1 MTHRPNKIAALFFI
15 LFLSANTFSQPN
27 RAFQFKEN
35 TFIKDWLLLGPFPNC
50 PGCSTAN
57 FKHGK
62 HCQGFYT
69 DYLKSIGG
77 ENNAVPEEGTV
88 VDVPQSN
95 LERRWFSY
103 RSKTDKI
110 PLNDILSP
118 NDLVVAYAFRQIDS
132 PKQQKVILAVGSN
145 DGVKVFLNGQKVHEY
160 HPTNGRWLQKDNDF
174 VPVIL
179 RKGLNNLLVKIDEG
193 GGDFGFVLRFLNY
206 DSTLAEIRRNID
218 KHKQLSLVPQGDS
231 LVCRFGQ
238 PFRISVL
245 NPNGAV
251 HVQAAHEKAGKILD
265 AKVSPGDDF
274 KVALKNVPKGFL
286 TVRAEFPT
294 PEDGLIV
301 SEMRYF
307 NGLLKRH
314 PRVAMLN
321 ENGFPLLEMIK
332 PFFPIGTYGA
342 PVEDYSV
349 LKKAGYNFVVAG
361 VNDLDKVQQAG
372 LKAAVPVHGSKE
384 DEFNSFRETIIKY
397 KNHPSVLCWM
407 LYDEPA
413 YNRAD
418 LLDIYKLYNIA
429 YQADSVHPSYL
440 VITTPTGYTTYGRC
454 CDILSVD
461 TYPVTN
467 GVITEVGENIAK
479 ACRESDADQPVWH
492 CGQMFKWPAQRRPTV
507 QEHRFMTYLALMDG
521 AKGLL
526 WYTFKGFGQYLP
538 QDDPVL
544 WNAQK
549 QLLKQVTDLAPLF
562 MAKGSGTV
570 IQTVDKNDSIRAVLK
585 SCSLG
590 TFLLAANLSKT
601 TSFVSKFK
609 TKSNGKIKVY
619 YEDREIPLAKNSF
632 SDRFE
637 PLAVHIYKLP

>member
-1 MTHRPNKIAALFFI
+1 MTHRMTKIAVLFLI
-15 LFLSANTFSQPN
+15 LVLSANTFSQPN
-27 RAFQFKEN
+27 TAFQFKEN

-50 PGCSTAN
+50 LGCSTVN

-62 HCQGFYT
+62 HCVGFYT

-77 ENNAVPEEGTV
+77 EKNAVPKEGMI
-88 VDVPQSN
+88 VDVPQYN
-95 LERRWFSY
+95 LERKWFSY
-103 RSKTDKI
+103 HSATDKI

-132 PKQQKVILAVGSN
+132 PKQQKVVLAVGSN
-145 DGVKVFLNGQKVHEY
+145 DGVKVFLNGEKVHEV
-160 HPTNGRWLQKDNDF
+160 HPVNGRWLQKDNDY
-174 VPVIL
+174 VPVVL
-179 RKGLNNLLVKIDEG
+179 KKGLNNLLLKIDEG
-193 GGDFGFVLRFLNY
+193 AGDFGFVVRFLNY
-206 DSTLAEIRRNID
+206 DSTLAEIRKNID

-238 PFRISVL
+238 PYRISVL
-245 NPNGAV
+245 NPNGKV
-251 HVQAAHEKAGKILD
+251 HVRAIHEKAGTIFD
-265 AKVSPGDDF
+265 I
-274 KVALKNVPKGFL
+274 KVAPGEDFIISLKNMPKGFL

-294 PEDGLIV
+294 PEDGVVV
-301 SEMRYF
+301 SEMRYY

-321 ENGFPLLEMIK
+321 ENGFPLLEDT

-342 PVEDYSV
+342 PVEDYGV

-384 DEFNSFRETIIKY
+384 DGFKTVRETIAKY
-397 KNHPSVLCWM
+397 RNHPAVLCWM

-429 YQADSVHPSYL
+429 YQSDSVHPSYL
-440 VITTPTGYTTYGRC
+440 VITTPTAYTTYGRC

-467 GVITEVGENIAK
+467 GIITEVGKNIAK
-479 ACRESDADQPVWH
+479 ACRESDEDQPVWH
-492 CGQMFKWPAQRRPTV
+492 CGQMFQWPAQRRPTV
-507 QEHRFMTYLALMDG
+507 QEHRFMTWLALMDG

-544 WNAQK
+544 WKAQK
-549 QLLKQVTDLAPLF
+549 QLLLQVKELAPLF
-562 MAKGSGTV
+562 MTKGFGKD

-585 SCSLG
+585 TCSLG
-590 TFLLAANLSKT
+590 TFILAANLSKT
-601 TSFVSKFK
+601 SSFSAKFK
-609 TKSNGKIKVY
+609 AKTNGKIQVFH
-619 YEDREIPLAKNSF
+619 EDRELAVAGDSF